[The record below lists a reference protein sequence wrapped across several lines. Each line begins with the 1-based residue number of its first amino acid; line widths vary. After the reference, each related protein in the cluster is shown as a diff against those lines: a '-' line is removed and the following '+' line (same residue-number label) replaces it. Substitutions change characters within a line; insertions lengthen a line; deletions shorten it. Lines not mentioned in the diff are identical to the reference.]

1 MEDKKNIEIITD
13 FVKDN
18 IIFATFFIILTCLFV
33 LLELF
38 NVSKLAIVMNAY
50 MEDFLLEQ
58 LENFRKY
65 IKVPYI
71 IVLNCSDELFEK
83 LKNKNIDN
91 VILNPIHFN
100 KKRLHGSLLKG
111 IISNIDFTIKNYN
124 VDKILILSNRCFL
137 KKEINR
143 FNLKYKLLET
153 KLQNLFWRAVENTRT
168 TRHTPTHN
176 VLGENGKW
184 EAPECASVS
193 IKKSN
198 IDLNT
203 WHWPKFKDTILFKKY
218 HYLGKSAHEG
228 LLLDIKSCKFLIKF
242 MENNSSIKEDL
253 FNSDSCV
260 EEFAIQ
266 TILVNNNFI
275 YCYLRLDYIEKI

>member
-1 MEDKKNIEIITD
+1 MNKG
-13 FVKDN
+13 
-18 IIFATFFIILTCLFV
+18 IIFFLKNWKKIFIIILICLFV

-38 NVSKLAIVMNAY
+38 NVSRLAIVMNAY

-58 LENFRKY
+58 LDNFHKY
-65 IKVPYI
+65 IKIPYI
-71 IVLNCSDELFEK
+71 VVLNCSDELFKK

-100 KKRLHGSLLKG
+100 KKRYHGSLLKG
-111 IISNIDFTIKNYN
+111 IISNIDYTIKNYN
-124 VDKILILSNRCFL
+124 VDKILILSNRSFF

-153 KLQNLFWRAVENTRT
+153 KLTNLFSPIYLR
-168 TRHTPTHN
+168 
-176 VLGENGKW
+176 
-184 EAPECASVS
+184 
-193 IKKSN
+193 KSN

-203 WHWPKFKDTILFKKY
+203 WHWPKFKDTLLFEKY
-218 HYLGKSAHEG
+218 HYLGRGAHEG
-228 LLLDIKSCKFLIKF
+228 LLLDIQSCKYLIKF
-242 MENNSSIKEDL
+242 MKNNSSIKEDL

-275 YCYLRLDYIEKI
+275 YCNL